1 MVETTITYL
10 LYIIAVGLGIFVL
23 CGIGALCVCAYQE
36 IRNYLKKRKE
46 KNNINNDLSNRLLVN
61 NI

>member
-10 LYIIAVGLGIFVL
+10 LYIIAFGLGIFVL

-36 IRNYLKKRKE
+36 IRKYLKK
-46 KNNINNDLSNRLLVN
+46 KNNLNNDLSNHLLPN